1 MNINEINTLVN
12 YKEEIDALNSENFSY
27 YAHFFR
33 RKDCENIIKTIKPYL
48 NDSFYNMFFN
58 YFMKDNRYLI
68 PLLVDHFCIEVFFD
82 LASFSNT
89 KYTLHFIEYLPDII
103 LSCKKQIDE
112 NTNNTV
118 ISMLKKSLFYQKA
131 SEMRKNY
138 EILLENHTYPQFEEQ
153 IFRVIHTIGLL

>member
-1 MNINEINTLVN
+1 MNINEINDLVN

-33 RKDCENIIKTIKPYL
+33 RKDCENILKIIKPYL
-48 NDSFYNMFFN
+48 NDSFYRTFFN

-89 KYTLHFIEYLPDII
+89 KYTLHFVEYLPDII
-103 LSCKKQIDE
+103 LSCKKQLDE
-112 NTNNTV
+112 NNNAV
-118 ISMLKKSLFYQKA
+118 NVLKKSIFYQKIG
-131 SEMRKNY
+131 EIRKNY

-153 IFRVIHTIGLL
+153 IFATIATISLL